1 MKCSIIT
8 YNQLNTCL
16 SRERHF
22 FPLPITLFL
31 FQKLERRKCS
41 VRDTS
46 IERIR
51 MVNNRIIVQRSTRSF
66 SLSFFF
72 QTNFKNAKR
81 KRKSM
86 ESIERSHY
94 CSTIDAYFSPFFFF
108 FLNLIFIS
116 ITWHWYQKKKKK
128 KRVGNAW
135 HSRYGILIF
144 VIIRSNGAN
153 SVLWPIFP
161 GGVVAKLLCYSYTKL
176 TYAARQK

>member
-1 MKCSIIT
+1 MS
-8 YNQLNTCL
+8 LA
-16 SRERHF
+16 RAPF
-22 FPLPITLFL
+22 FPPTNNLIPIS
-31 FQKLERRKCS
+31 K
-41 VRDTS
+41 
-46 IERIR
+46 
-51 MVNNRIIVQRSTRSF
+51 TREKEM
-66 SLSFFF
+66 LCARYEHR
-72 QTNFKNAKR
+72 TNTDGKQ
-81 KRKSM
+81 
-86 ESIERSHY
+86 SHY
-94 CSTIDAYFSPFFFF
+94 CSTIDAFFLSLFFFKLTLKTLRGKENRWNRLNGRIIVQRLTRIFLLFFF

-161 GGVVAKLLCYSYTKL
+161 GGVVAKLLCYSYAKL

>member
-1 MKCSIIT
+1 MIFFSNLHFFFLNIFERKWKSTIREPISKCSIIT

-108 FLNLIFIS
+108 FF
-116 ITWHWYQKKKKK
+116 
-128 KRVGNAW
+128 
-135 HSRYGILIF
+135 
-144 VIIRSNGAN
+144 
-153 SVLWPIFP
+153 
-161 GGVVAKLLCYSYTKL
+161 
-176 TYAARQK
+176 